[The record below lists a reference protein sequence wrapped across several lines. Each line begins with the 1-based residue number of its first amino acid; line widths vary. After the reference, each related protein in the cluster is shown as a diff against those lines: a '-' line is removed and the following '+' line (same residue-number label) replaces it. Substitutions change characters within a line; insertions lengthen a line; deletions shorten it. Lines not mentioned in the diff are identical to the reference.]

1 MKYFYKYSRNT
12 RVKVET
18 IVINMY
24 ITYISLIKTIFFKDL
39 IVVNKLH
46 LVKLIPRLWKKI
58 KKTRIN

>member
-1 MKYFYKYSRNT
+1 MKYFYKYSKNT